1 MNKTRTVF
9 YIAAL
14 LTCWPGLASANAG
27 VPMLALV
34 WPAQWIGLLPIVLVE
49 AAVFQVAGNVPWR
62 RSVWPIAKANLL
74 STLVGIPL
82 AWLALLVLQFTVSGV
97 VISAV
102 PADISGSTII
112 RYLLFP
118 LLAAWAPAGSSWEIY
133 AAFLILAIPF
143 CVVSIQVEGRCLR
156 NSFLGHDRRRLFAI
170 TRAAN
175 MTSYMLLCLGALYF
189 PLTSAR

>member
-1 MNKTRTVF
+1 
-9 YIAAL
+9 
-14 LTCWPGLASANAG
+14 
-27 VPMLALV
+27 MLALV
-34 WPAQWIGLLPIVLVE
+34 WPAQWIGLLPIVLIE

-62 RSVWPIAKANLL
+62 QSVWPIAKANFL

-82 AWLALLVLQFTVSGV
+82 AWVALLAVQFAVSSV
-97 VISAV
+97 VISTV
-102 PADISGSTII
+102 PADVSGSAFI

-118 LLAAWAPAGSSWEIY
+118 LLAAWAPAGNHWEIY

-143 CVVSIQVEGRCLR
+143 CAVSIQVEGRCLKGK
-156 NSFLGHDRRRLFAI
+156 FLRHDHKRLFAI

-175 MTSYMLLCLGALYF
+175 IASYMVLCLGALYF